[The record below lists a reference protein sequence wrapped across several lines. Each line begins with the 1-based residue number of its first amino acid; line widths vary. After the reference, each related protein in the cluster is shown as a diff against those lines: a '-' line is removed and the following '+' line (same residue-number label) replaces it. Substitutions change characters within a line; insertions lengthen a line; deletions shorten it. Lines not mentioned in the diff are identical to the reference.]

1 MKKLRKILLVLI
13 LMLVVVPFNVKA
25 DEKVINIYLFYG
37 DGCPHCAAEEEFL
50 DEYLKVK
57 DNVKLYKY
65 EVWYDKTNQDYL
77 KKVQKKLNNNQSGV
91 PYTVIGDKVLL
102 GYMDGVTDITIKN
115 YIDYYYNN
123 DYVDYVGKITN
134 VSDIK
139 DDSDKI
145 NARKKEDKKIIY
157 DDPEVEIS
165 TNKNKDENKS
175 TNKQENKLEKS
186 NEEVLDNV
194 DNMLKKYPVLNKL
207 SAKKIS
213 LPLLSIVLG
222 LVDGFNPC
230 AMWILIF
237 LITMLFNMKDRKKM
251 WILGLTFIVTSGVV
265 YLLFMLTWLNL
276 ATFISKIS
284 FIRLLI
290 ALIALVVG
298 IINISKF
305 ANSLIK
311 KDEGCD
317 VVDKKDRKNIMN
329 KIIKITTE
337 KKFILALLGIIALAA
352 SVNIIELMCSIGIP
366 LLFTQIL
373 AMNNLSTFEYA
384 IYMFLYILFF
394 LIDDIIIFVGSMITF
409 KVTGLSTKYTKF
421 SHLIGGIIMLLIGL
435 LLIIKPE
442 LLMFNF

>member
-50 DEYLKVK
+50 DEYLKDK

-65 EVWYDKTNQDYL
+65 EVWYDKTNQEYL
-77 KKVQKKLNNNQSGV
+77 QKVQKKLNDKQSGV
-91 PYTVIGDKVLL
+91 PYTVVGDKVLL
-102 GYMDGVTDITIKN
+102 GYMDGVTDVTIKN

-134 VSDIK
+134 VSDIR

-145 NARKKEDKKIIY
+145 DTKNNDK
-157 DDPEVEIS
+157 
-165 TNKNKDENKS
+165 
-175 TNKQENKLEKS
+175 KQENKLEKS

-251 WILGLTFIVTSGVV
+251 WILGLTFIVTSGIV

-276 ATFISKIS
+276 ATFISKLS

-298 IINISKF
+298 TINISKF

-337 KKFILALLGIIALAA
+337 KKFILALFGIIALAA

-394 LIDDIIIFVGSMITF
+394 LIDDIIIFVGSMITL